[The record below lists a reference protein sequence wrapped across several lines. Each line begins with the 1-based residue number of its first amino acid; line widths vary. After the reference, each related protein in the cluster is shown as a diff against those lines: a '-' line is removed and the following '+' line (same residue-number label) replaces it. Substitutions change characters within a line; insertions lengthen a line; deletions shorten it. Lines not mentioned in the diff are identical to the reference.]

1 MQLAKWTRE
10 QARSMSSMG
19 ERGTR
24 CYGARGWAL
33 DEMSRVTTHPE
44 NSAEGKTE
52 INNPPGGGE
61 FGLSSFL
68 FSQPG
73 PVPKPLNLLKILAL
87 HPRKEPPG
95 GPQQAKS

>member
-1 MQLAKWTRE
+1 MRGAPGAMGPEAGHWMKCQGLLRIQKTQLRE
-10 QARSMSSMG
+10 
-19 ERGTR
+19 
-24 CYGARGWAL
+24 
-33 DEMSRVTTHPE
+33 
-44 NSAEGKTE
+44 KTE

-73 PVPKPLNLLKILAL
+73 PVPKPLNLVKILAL

-95 GPQQAKS
+95 GPQRAKS